1 MSDGSVTIEVT
12 LTKEQLKEGLNSIDK
27 DLKKINKPAKDVSK
41 SLGNGFE
48 EATKS
53 TKNTS
58 NALNGLKNT
67 AIKVVG
73 AIGIGNL
80 VKDGIAYNGTIEQL
94 TTSFEVM
101 TGSVEKANDV
111 VAKLKDIGAK
121 TPFEFTGLAETTQM
135 LMQYGFTADEAINR
149 MKMLGDISQ
158 GSADKM
164 NRIAM
169 AYGQMSSAGKVSLED
184 IKQMIEAGFNPLQE
198 ISNTTGESM
207 ASLYDRIS
215 KGKISVDEITASM
228 QRSTSAGGKYFQS
241 MEKQSQT
248 LNGQMSTLKD
258 NFDNVLGKALQGI
271 SDVLSNSVLPAVND
285 FLEKLSTAIDTTDW
299 EKLKDTFQNLVP
311 VISGVTIALVVFKGA
326 MAIKGVIDG
335 VKTAFIGLN
344 AVMKANPILLIV
356 SLIASLVSGLI
367 ILWNTNEGFRNAVI
381 GIWNSIKSVIG
392 NVVNAIVIF
401 FTQTI
406 PNAWNSFTTGL
417 SNLGATIW
425 NTLINVWNS
434 IISFFTEGIPNFI
447 NTIIQWIQNLPYQL
461 GYIAGQMLGQILQ
474 FGVDAW
480 NWVTVEL
487 PKIILGIVQWFS
499 ELPGKIWEWL
509 KQAVNN
515 IIKWGVET
523 WQQSN
528 QAMINFFNNIIN
540 WFKQLPGNIWNW
552 LVDTVRNIINWGIDM
567 KNKADEAVR
576 SMVDG
581 IINTI
586 KELPGKML
594 QWGKDM
600 IQGLINGIKSM
611 IGNVGKAI
619 SGVADG
625 IKSVIHFSRPDK
637 GPLRNYEKWMPD
649 MVDGLTKTLNAS
661 APKLYNAS
669 KSLAEKIRSGFDI
682 SGMYNRM
689 ERAVAV
695 ETGRISTNLSTT
707 ANISKT
713 MHATIQVNGDTYLDS
728 TKVGRMI
735 APEVTKTIKGG
746 GIH

>member
-41 SLGNGFE
+41 SLSNGFE
-48 EATKS
+48 EAAKS

-101 TGSVEKANDV
+101 TGSVEKANQV

-135 LMQYGFTADEAINR
+135 LMQYGFSADEAIDR

-198 ISNTTGESM
+198 ISDTTGESM

-271 SDVLSNSVLPAVND
+271 SDVLSTSVLPAVND
-285 FLEKLSTAIDTTDW
+285 FLGKLSTAIDTTDW

-311 VISGVTIALVVFKGA
+311 VISGATTALVVFKGA
-326 MAIKGVIDG
+326 MAVKGVIGG
-335 VKTAFIGLN
+335 VSDAFEKLN
-344 AVMKANPILLIV
+344 RVMKANPILLIV

-367 ILWNTNEGFRNAVI
+367 TLWNTNEDFRNAVI
-381 GIWNSIKSVIG
+381 GIWNSIKSAIG
-392 NVVNAIVIF
+392 NVVNGIVTF

-406 PNAWNSFTTGL
+406 PNAWNSFTAGL
-417 SNLGATIW
+417 SNLGTTIW

-499 ELPGKIWEWL
+499 ELPGKIWQWL

-540 WFKQLPGNIWNW
+540 WFKQLPSNIWNW
-552 LVDTVRNIINWGIDM
+552 LVNTVKNIVNWGIDM
-567 KNKADEAVR
+567 KNKADEAIKN
-576 SMVDG
+576 MVDG

-649 MVDGLTKTLNAS
+649 MVDGLTKTLNNS
-661 APKLYNAS
+661 APKLYDAS
-669 KSLAEKIRSGFDI
+669 KSLAEKVRSGFDI

-735 APEVTKTIKGG
+735 APTITKTIKGG